1 MDEKTRV
8 IANDKE
14 LKIFSEPYRIKIIQ
28 TYQKYGV
35 PLTVKQCAD
44 YMGEV
49 PAKVHYH
56 VKKLRS
62 INILELDHVEV
73 INGINAKYY
82 YLPKTGFTVKLLDE
96 NSNLM
101 YSQLNTVDSIIANV
115 IDDFKK
121 DYFIATKKAVES
133 KTTNPSEAGLI
144 STDYVYLSEAELH
157 ELTENITEL
166 INQHHKFDKDK
177 KRYSILVGVAKSE

>member
-8 IANDKE
+8 IANDEE
-14 LKIFSEPYRIKIIQ
+14 LKIFSDPYRIKIIQ
-28 TYQKYGV
+28 TYRKYGV

-62 INILELDHVEV
+62 INILELDHIEV

-96 NSNLM
+96 KSNSI
-101 YSQLNTVDSIIANV
+101 YSQLNTVDSMIINM
-115 IDDFKK
+115 IEDFKK
-121 DYFIATKKAVES
+121 DYLIATKKAIES

-144 STDYVYLSEAELH
+144 SSDYVYLSEAEFN
-157 ELTENITEL
+157 ELTERITEL
-166 INQHHKFDKDK
+166 INRHHTLDKNK
-177 KRYSILVGVAKSE
+177 KRYSILVGVSNCE